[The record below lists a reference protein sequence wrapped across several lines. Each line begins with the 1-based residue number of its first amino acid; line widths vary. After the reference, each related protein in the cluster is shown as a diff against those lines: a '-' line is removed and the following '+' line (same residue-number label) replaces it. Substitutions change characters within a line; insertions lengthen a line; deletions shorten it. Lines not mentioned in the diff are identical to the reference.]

1 MNTRDL
7 GGHSGCR
14 ILLCED
20 EQGAAFVRK
29 ISSTHAYNAR
39 LQVQARKQAEYNGNA
54 IRTPRVIREGLLED
68 GLFYF
73 DMEYVRGIT
82 LAEYMKHIEI
92 DKIRGLVEQ
101 IMEYILAEAARQTT
115 AAPQIFQDKLS
126 SLQTKF
132 VHEDNRVIHEAMSL
146 LVQHDWSAV
155 PQSACHGDMTLENII
170 VKGDRLYFID
180 FLDSFYNSW
189 VLDLS
194 TLLQDAQS
202 LWSYRFMQPMDINTV
217 IRLMIF
223 RDILMDAVH
232 EHWHGQADREVYF
245 ALLLKLMRIFPYTKD
260 KLTYDFLTNKTI
272 SVMRCLER
280 SAQ

>member
-1 MNTRDL
+1 MNIRDL

-20 EQGAAFVRK
+20 EQGEVFVRK
-29 ISSTHAYNAR
+29 ISSTPDYNSR
-39 LQVQARKQAEYNGNA
+39 LQVQARKQAAYDGQV
-54 IRTPRVIREGLLED
+54 IRAPRVLREGMLDE
-68 GLFYF
+68 GLFFF

-101 IMEYILAEAARQTT
+101 VMAYIRSESAQQTP
-115 AAPQIFQDKLS
+115 ASPQVFRDKLV
-126 SLQTKF
+126 SLQGKLAKK
-132 VHEDNRVIHEAMSL
+132 DNPVVRKAMHML
-146 LVQHDWSAV
+146 AQHDWSAV
-155 PQSACHGDMTLENII
+155 PQSACHGDLTLENII

-180 FLDSFYNSW
+180 FLDSFYDSW

-202 LWSYRFMQPMDINTV
+202 LWSYRFMQPIDINTV

-223 RDILMDAVH
+223 RDILMDEVH
-232 EHWHGQADREVYF
+232 SSWQGRADREVYF
-245 ALLLKLMRIFPYTKD
+245 ALLLKLMRIFPYTRD
-260 KLTYDFLTNKTI
+260 KATYDFLSEKAQA
-272 SVMRCLER
+272 VMRRLER
-280 SAQ
+280 SA